1 MSRAARGTLM
11 VVAAAVCWGAFSTVA
26 KVLFLEGAVTP
37 QALAGI
43 RAALAVAILV
53 PALLLWDPTLLRIRF
68 ADLPL
73 LALLG
78 VAGMAMNNFFY
89 LTTISLTAV
98 ATAVLLQ
105 YMSPILVA
113 CYAVAV
119 ERRALTGRL
128 LLALAAAVGGCALV
142 VRGYDLAALRL
153 SAVGLA
159 TGLTAACFFAL
170 YTLVGQRALQRVDSW
185 TLLAYAFGFAA
196 LFWFLFTPPWVLLA
210 GHPPRVWGLFLLFAI
225 PGTLVPFG
233 LFVRG
238 LTHVSAVTAQI
249 VSTLEPVV
257 AAAVAFLVLG
267 EGLEGLQ
274 LVGGGLV
281 LGAVLLA
288 QGVAGGTAPAPR
300 TGQPSR

>member
-1 MSRAARGTLM
+1 MSRAARGTLL

-43 RAALAVAILV
+43 RATLVVSLLV
-53 PALLLWDPTLLRIRF
+53 PALLLWDPTLLKVRS

-73 LALLG
+73 LAFLG
-78 VAGMAMNNFFY
+78 VAGIALNNFFY

-119 ERRALTGRL
+119 ERRPLSGRL
-128 LLALAAAVGGCALV
+128 LLALAAAVTGCVFV

-153 SAVGLA
+153 SAVGLV

-170 YTLVGQRALQRVDSW
+170 YTVGGQRALRRVDSW
-185 TLLAYAFGFAA
+185 TLVTYAFGFAA
-196 LFWFLFTPPWVLLA
+196 LFWFLLTPPWVLLR
-210 GHPPRVWGLFLLFAI
+210 GHPPRVWGLLLLFAV

-257 AAAVAFLVLG
+257 AAGAAFLVLG
-267 EGLEGLQ
+267 ERLEALQ
-274 LVGGGLV
+274 LLGGGLV
-281 LGAVLLA
+281 LVAVLLA
-288 QGVAGGTAPAPR
+288 QGVGGGTAPAPG
-300 TGQPSR
+300 TGERSL